1 MALRRRKSGFRRVE
15 EVAAA
20 AGTLLPRS
28 RQGRHLRAMAAWRAA
43 VGDRLSRSTRVS
55 RLDNGLLTVEVLD
68 PAYQDSLQRL
78 EPQILARVREG
89 MGSDAPRRL
98 RLEVAPGFWR
108 PVDGP
113 KARRDFAWEAAKP
126 PAGDRAEPSKPS
138 APCPA
143 TQLHDDDFSSITDPE
158 QRRALLRVANHYL
171 ARSTR

>member
-113 KARRDFAWEAAKP
+113 KARRDFAWEAAEP
-126 PAGDRAEPSKPS
+126 PAGDRAEPSTPCS
-138 APCPA
+138 AP
-143 TQLHDDDFSSITDPE
+143 QLHDDDFSSITDPE
-158 QRRALLRVANHYL
+158 QRRALLRVANRYL

>member
-113 KARRDFAWEAAKP
+113 KARRDFASEAAEP
-126 PAGDRAEPSKPS
+126 SAGDRAEPSTPSTPCS
-138 APCPA
+138 AP
-143 TQLHDDDFSSITDPE
+143 QLHDDDFSSITDPE
-158 QRRALLRVANHYL
+158 QRRALLRVANRYL

>member
-1 MALRRRKSGFRRVE
+1 MVFRRRRSGFRRVE

-78 EPQILARVREG
+78 EPQILARVRER

-98 RLEVAPGFWR
+98 RLEVSPGFWR
-108 PVDGP
+108 PLHGP
-113 KARRDFAWEAAKP
+113 KARRDSAWEVAPP
-126 PAGDRAEPSKPS
+126 PAAEMAA
-138 APCPA
+138 APEPPTSCPA
-143 TQLHDDDFSSITDPE
+143 AQLHDEDFSSITDAL

>member
-43 VGDRLSRSTRVS
+43 VGESLSRSTRVS
-55 RLDNGLLTVEVLD
+55 RLDNGLLTVEVLN
-68 PAYQDSLQRL
+68 PAYHDSLQRL

-126 PAGDRAEPSKPS
+126 PAGDRAEPSKPP